1 MSTSPPLAVLLV
13 ATAMALLLASSVIPA
28 AAAAA
33 VASGG
38 RYGGGRM
45 VFVHGPGRTKQVGGA
60 RGNEWRHY
68 LARVEDEVAPEFGG
82 ILATNSRGGSI
93 SSGAQ
98 ADLPERHPV
107 RCQGRRVVLH
117 PAVHVQK
124 PMPALTMLEHV

>member
-1 MSTSPPLAVLLV
+1 MSTSPPLAILLV
-13 ATAMALLLASSVIPA
+13 ATAMALLLASSVIPAA

-45 VFVHGPGRTKQVGGA
+45 VFVHGPRRTKQVGGA

-93 SSGAQ
+93 SSGAL
-98 ADLPERHPV
+98 DK
-107 RCQGRRVVLH
+107 GRPICPSGSQCAARGGGGSYTRPCTYKNQCPH
-117 PAVHVQK
+117 
-124 PMPALTMLEHV
+124 